1 MWAVNWLS
9 RLVAE
14 TSVCVSHTLK
24 WDLYVDILSFL
35 PNYHC
40 YSLCNLVNSIH
51 ELHSGKSQFKSEF
64 RIMVFWLN
72 HFNLSLLDFPFSVPK
87 SPVSCTFPL
96 LCLHAQ
102 SLCRVQLFATLWTVA
117 HQAPLSMEFS
127 SQEYWSLLSFPP
139 PGDPPNPE
147 IKSTS
152 LGIPTWAG
160 RFFTPEP
167 PGRPSFY
174 FLLEP
179 KSFGILNQFQFILP
193 MKYPF
198 INQVLPKCT
207 SVYNIIDQAGQIIWY
222 SENKII
228 INWV

>member
-72 HFNLSLLDFPFSVPK
+72 HFSLSLLDFPFSVPK
-87 SPVSCTFPL
+87 SPFSCTFPL

-127 SQEYWSLLSFPP
+127 SQEYWSGLPFPSP
-139 PGDPPNPE
+139 EDLPN
-147 IKSTS
+147 
-152 LGIPTWAG
+152 LGIKPWSPALQANCLLY
-160 RFFTPEP
+160 EP
-167 PGRPSFY
+167 QGKPLWWPNATLKHFSQNVHMWVLWVSVLISLFHHMY
-174 FLLEP
+174 ATVAME
-179 KSFGILNQFQFILP
+179 NQ
-193 MKYPF
+193 
-198 INQVLPKCT
+198 NQTQMLYRCF
-207 SVYNIIDQAGQIIWY
+207 
-222 SENKII
+222 
-228 INWV
+228 